1 MRLRASRHVE
11 YAFWLRQADR
21 QRPGETDRR
30 CTFCDVGQC
39 KALALVCCARRL
51 DARLAF
57 YRARASCL
65 GANDVHTCTGRV
77 VHLMTHMPSLF

>member
-65 GANDVHTCTGRV
+65 VANKGIPDLKRAAGQ
-77 VHLMTHMPSLF
+77 LSI

>member
-1 MRLRASRHVE
+1 MWSTQ
-11 YAFWLRQADR
+11 FGCDR
-21 QRPGETDRR
+21 QTDRDPER
-30 CTFCDVGQC
+30 QTDGVQFCDVGQC

-65 GANDVHTCTGRV
+65 VANKGIPDLKRGAGQ
-77 VHLMTHMPSLF
+77 LSI